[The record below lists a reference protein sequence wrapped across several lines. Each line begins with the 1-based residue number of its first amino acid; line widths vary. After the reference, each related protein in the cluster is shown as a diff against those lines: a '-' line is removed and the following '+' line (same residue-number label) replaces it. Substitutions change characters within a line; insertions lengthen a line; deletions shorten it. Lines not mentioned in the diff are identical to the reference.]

1 VPEFFL
7 RNLGAVSFINTI
19 SQMKKFIT
27 IFLITFLFAAGIFA
41 QQWNGLRSDTPT
53 PIQQDLLQSS
63 DESIVVKFNI
73 DGFYMTPV
81 TTPNGREY
89 TISVPEMVSMLE
101 AGSPDLPI
109 YAVSA
114 IIPDL
119 ALMKVRVLES
129 SFTDIP
135 NMEIAPSKGN
145 FSRQTDPE
153 TVPYTYGEAYQ
164 TDAFFPV
171 LQSEIQEAYILRDY
185 RGQAMSVFPF
195 AYNPITKTLRVY
207 TELVIEMYED
217 GIGGENQFS
226 RTNDIMKLER
236 EFKSIYAHHFIN
248 FDDSNR
254 NILDEEGNM
263 LVISHGPYMEAVE
276 PLLDW
281 KKTIGRPIE
290 MVDVSSIGTT
300 TAAIKAF
307 IQDYYDDNGL
317 THLLLVGDHQ
327 HVPSQSM
334 SGGFSDNFYGYL
346 TGNDSYSEVF
356 VGRFSAES
364 VADVETQVQRT
375 IEYER
380 DMDESDT
387 WLNVGLGIAR
397 NEGAGNGHNGG
408 EADFVHMDYIR
419 DTLLNYTYSTVWR
432 EYDGNVPGV
441 PNTNATIMMQRFND
455 GVSVTNFCNHGHQNG
470 WSVGNFSSSNVTQL
484 TNNGKLPYI
493 WSVACDNGRFTN
505 GTCFAE
511 VWMRSTHNGEPSGA
525 IATMMSWISQP
536 WQPPMTGQDEMVT
549 ILAEKR
555 DHIKRTM
562 AGVSINGSSKMIA
575 MHGSIGIS
583 THDTWILFGD
593 PSLTLR
599 TAAPTPIAVDHMPAA
614 FLGFSEF
621 TVNADAED
629 AIVTLTMNGEI
640 VGSAYVVDGIAVV
653 EFEPLTEP
661 GEMTVSVFG
670 WNRITYL
677 STIEVIPAEGPFVA
691 LSSSL
696 IDDNQDGNGNG
707 QIDYNE
713 TIVLGVELKN
723 LGVEDATNVITTITT
738 DSPYVTIIDG
748 EETYG
753 TIAPDELIMIADA
766 FTFEVA
772 DGIPDNTGISFEIEI
787 AGAEDTWYGTMNLTA
802 YAPDISVGNLV
813 INDFMAGNGNGIL
826 DPGET
831 ANLVVRNNNN
841 GGSQSIE
848 TIAQILLNDPYVTV
862 NNYTHEIGVIGP
874 GQLALAVFNVTVS
887 PTAPV
892 GYVFAFDYS
901 LEAGAYSAEKTFSTK
916 VGLIIEDYESGDFAD
931 FDWNFS
937 GHQPWTIST
946 TNPYEGTY
954 SAKSGGITHNQQT
967 RMILQFEVGADD
979 SISFFRR
986 VSSESNYDFLKFYIN
1001 GNQKGSWSGNVAWGK
1016 VTYPVS
1022 AGTNTFVWE
1031 YMKDNFQSSG
1041 EDAAWVDF
1049 ISFPPPITTSGG
1061 AGTDAAICETQTHQL
1076 EAFAQNYE
1084 TVEWTTSGTG
1094 NFDDPNILNPIYT
1107 PSAQDVEEAEV
1118 TLTITIEGNNT
1129 ISDEVLLSIYKN
1141 PSVFA
1146 GENAE
1151 MCVGGMME
1159 ITASHGEY
1167 YEALVWETSGT
1178 GEFDDNTALHPIY
1191 MPSAEDFESGMVTLT
1206 VWAYGFESCEVA
1218 MSTFD
1223 LGFHNLPTAQ
1233 IAGDQTICLGD
1244 AAEIT
1249 FELTG
1254 TAPWIVT
1261 LANDMGTHTIEASPY
1276 TMEASPEVATSYML
1290 LAVTDANNCE
1300 GDVSGEATVTLNYA
1314 PETPVQPAGQDTID
1328 LYVVSQTVYQI
1339 ETVENAEA
1347 YTWQLEPA
1355 EAGELTIDGTTV
1367 TIDWDIEYRGMVELV
1382 AMAVNDCGMSE
1393 ASAVLEIELY
1403 STVGLDE
1410 NSMIQASIY
1419 PNPSEGNFTISM
1431 SSLRKAEAIV
1441 SVRNMMGELVYAESI
1456 DLDSRRIDKTLNLNH
1471 LSSGNYILSVE
1482 SNDGLTIKRI
1492 IIQK

>member
-1 VPEFFL
+1 
-7 RNLGAVSFINTI
+7 
-19 SQMKKFIT
+19 MKKFIT
-27 IFLITFLFAAGIFA
+27 IFTVIFMFAASLFA

-53 PIQQDLLQSS
+53 PIQQELLQSS

-101 AGSPDLPI
+101 AGAPDLPL

-129 SFTDIP
+129 TYTDIP

-153 TVPYTYGEAYQ
+153 TVPFTYGEAYE
-164 TDAFFPV
+164 TNAFFPIA
-171 LQSEIQEAYILRDY
+171 QSEIQEAYILRDY
-185 RGQAMSVFPF
+185 RGQAMTVFPF
-195 AYNPITKTLRVY
+195 AYNPVTKTLRVY
-207 TELVIEMYED
+207 TELVIEMYSD
-217 GIGGENQFS
+217 GMGGENQFA
-226 RTNDIMKLER
+226 RTNDIMKMER

-248 FDDSNR
+248 YDDSNR

-263 LVISHGPYMEAVE
+263 LIISHGPYMEAME
-276 PLLDW
+276 PLLEW

-290 MVDVSSIGTT
+290 IVDVSTIGST
-300 TAAIKAF
+300 TAVIKAF
-307 IQDYYDDNGL
+307 VQNYYNTNGL

-364 VADVETQVQRT
+364 TADVATQVQRT

-387 WLNVGLGIAR
+387 WLNVGMGIAR

-408 EADFVHMDYIR
+408 EADYVHMDYIR
-419 DTLLNYTYSTVWR
+419 DTLLNYTYTNVWR

-441 PNTNATIMMQRFND
+441 PNTNATQMMQRFND
-455 GVSVTNFCNHGHQNG
+455 GVSTTSFCNHGHQNG

-484 TNNGKLPYI
+484 TNTGKLPFI

-505 GTCFAE
+505 GSCFAE
-511 VWMRSTHNGEPSGA
+511 AWMRATHNGEPSGA

-562 AGVSINGSSKMIA
+562 AGVSINGSSKMIS
-575 MHGSIGIS
+575 MHGSSGTS

-614 FLGFSEF
+614 FLGFTEF

-629 AIVTLTMNGEI
+629 AIVTLSMNGEI
-640 VGSAYVVDGIAVV
+640 VGSAYVEDGVAVV

-670 WNRITYL
+670 WNTVTYL
-677 STIEVIPAEGPFVA
+677 STIEVIPAAGPFVA
-691 LSSSL
+691 FSSCEV
-696 IDDNQDGNGNG
+696 DDNEGGNGNS

-723 LGVEDATNVITTITT
+723 LGVEDATNVVTTITT
-738 DSPYVTIIDG
+738 DSPYVTILDG
-748 EETYG
+748 EQTYG

-766 FTFEVA
+766 FTFEVE
-772 DGIPDNTGISFEIEI
+772 DGIPDNTSISFELEI
-787 AGAEDTWYGTMNLTA
+787 AGTEDTWYGTMNLTA
-802 YAPDISVGNLV
+802 YAPAFSVGNLV
-813 INDFMAGNGNGIL
+813 INDFSGGNGNGRL

-831 ANLVVRNNNN
+831 VDLVIGNTNN
-841 GGSQSIE
+841 GNSQSVEAIGE
-848 TIAQILLNDPYVTV
+848 LLLNDPFVTV
-862 NNYTHEIGVIGP
+862 NNNTHEFGTFNA
-874 GQLALAVFNVTVS
+874 GQSAPAMFNVTVS
-887 PTAPV
+887 PATPV
-892 GYVFAFDYS
+892 GHVLAIDYS
-901 LEAGAYSAEKTFSTK
+901 LEAGAYGAEKSFTAK
-916 VGLIIEDYESGDFAD
+916 VGLILEDFETGDFSA

-937 GHQPWTIST
+937 GNQPWTIST
-946 TNPYEGTY
+946 ANPYEGTY
-954 SAKSGGITHNQQT
+954 SAKSGGITHSQQT
-967 RMILQFEVGADD
+967 RMIMQFEVGADD
-979 SISFFRR
+979 SISFFRK
-986 VSSESNYDFLKFYIN
+986 VSSESGYDFLKFYIN
-1001 GNQKGSWSGNVAWGK
+1001 GEQKGSWSGNVAWSK
-1016 VTYPVS
+1016 VSYPVS
-1022 AGTNTFVWE
+1022 AGTNTFIWE
-1031 YMKDNFQSSG
+1031 YMKDNIVSSG

-1049 ISFPPPITTSGG
+1049 ISFPPPVTTSGG
-1061 AGTDAAICETQTHQL
+1061 AGTDAAICENETHQL
-1076 EAFAQNYE
+1076 EGYAQNYE
-1084 TVEWTTSGTG
+1084 TIEWTTSGTG
-1094 NFDDPNILNPIYT
+1094 SFDDPTILNPIYA
-1107 PSAQDVEEAEV
+1107 PGEEDIDDGEV
-1118 TLTITIEGNNT
+1118 VLTLTIEGTTTIT
-1129 ISDEVLLSIYKN
+1129 DEVMLSIFKN
-1141 PSVFA
+1141 PEVFA
-1146 GENAE
+1146 GENAA
-1151 MCVGGMME
+1151 MCIGGIIE
-1159 ITASHGEY
+1159 ITASHGDN

-1191 MPSAEDFESGMVTLT
+1191 TPSTEDYEAGAVSLT

-1218 MSTFD
+1218 MSSFD
-1223 LGFHNLPTAQ
+1223 LNFHNLPTAQ
-1233 IAGDQTICLGD
+1233 IEGNQTICLGD

-1254 TAPWIVT
+1254 AAPWIVT
-1261 LANDMGTHTIEASPY
+1261 MADDMGTHTVEASPW
-1276 TMEASPEVATSYML
+1276 TMEVSPEVTTSYML

-1300 GDVSGEATVTLNYA
+1300 GEVSGEANILLSYA
-1314 PETPVQPAGQDTID
+1314 PVSPVQPAGQDTID
-1328 LYVVSQTVYQI
+1328 LYVVAQTVYQI
-1339 ETVENAEA
+1339 EAVENAEA
-1347 YTWQLEPA
+1347 YSWQLDPA
-1355 EAGELTIDGTTV
+1355 EAGELTTDGTTV
-1367 TIDWDIEYRGMVELV
+1367 TIDWDTDYRGVAALI
-1382 AMAVNDCGMSE
+1382 AMAENDCGVSE
-1393 ASAVLEIELY
+1393 ASPALEIELY

-1410 NSMIQASIY
+1410 NTMIQASIY
-1419 PNPSEGNFTISM
+1419 PNPSEGNFTITM
-1431 SSLRKAEAIV
+1431 SSLRKAEAVV
-1441 SVRNMMGELVYAESI
+1441 SVRNMMGELVYAETI
-1456 DLDSRRIDKTLNLNH
+1456 DLDSKRISKTLNLNH

-1492 IIQK
+1492 VIQK